1 MSRVDWDTHWNNF
14 GLSSRLN
21 PAQAFRRRLV
31 RKLLGSAPPVT
42 ILDIGCGPGDLL
54 TELSAQFP
62 DAQLTGVDVSASGLE
77 QAQAKL
83 PKANFLQADLT
94 LGPAEKKQPELASHA
109 ICTEVL
115 EHVDEPATLLRNVAP
130 LIAPDG
136 TLVVTV
142 PGGPMSAFD
151 KHLGHRRHFTKAAL
165 KAVLE
170 EAGFEA
176 KSVSAAG
183 FPSFNLYRLTVL
195 LRGEKLIDDTEGSPP
210 LLARL
215 VMMMFSVLLYIGL
228 PNSPWGWQIVALA
241 KRRGV

>member
-1 MSRVDWDTHWNNF
+1 
-14 GLSSRLN
+14 
-21 PAQAFRRRLV
+21 
-31 RKLLGSAPPVT
+31 
-42 ILDIGCGPGDLL
+42 
-54 TELSAQFP
+54 
-62 DAQLTGVDVSASGLE
+62 
-77 QAQAKL
+77 
-83 PKANFLQADLT
+83 
-94 LGPAEKKQPELASHA
+94 
-109 ICTEVL
+109 
-115 EHVDEPATLLRNVAP
+115 
-130 LIAPDG
+130 
-136 TLVVTV
+136 
-142 PGGPMSAFD
+142 MSAFD

-183 FPSFNLYRLTVL
+183 FPTFNLYRLTVL